1 MGGTN
6 AFSFNPFDAPSEL
19 TGAPRNGWHG
29 EYRTGGLIFLPG
41 NSLHHVRNKCAN
53 TVAINVRPWL
63 HSIARKAASL
73 HGLPI
78 PFSTRDS
85 RARYCYCSSAT
96 HRSWRRERGHL
107 HAKWWLPA
115 AVRTGWY
122 MCATEEVAFKP
133 AVYASTFLRYGSGST
148 ENKAARPISAWI
160 SVSFRVWCVCSYVI
174 AFSCVDPKRPATPHV
189 AYFTAP

>member
-1 MGGTN
+1 MVLE
-6 AFSFNPFDAPSEL
+6 AEQHSPMCLCVVLASVIPPSLSVFLFVRSHAE
-19 TGAPRNGWHG
+19 GRSEAPRNGWHG
-29 EYRTGGLIFLPG
+29 EYRTGDLIFLPG

-96 HRSWRRERGHL
+96 H
-107 HAKWWLPA
+107 
-115 AVRTGWY
+115 
-122 MCATEEVAFKP
+122 
-133 AVYASTFLRYGSGST
+133 
-148 ENKAARPISAWI
+148 ARQPCTSRLL
-160 SVSFRVWCVCSYVI
+160 FRNP
-174 AFSCVDPKRPATPHV
+174 PKLEA
-189 AYFTAP
+189 